1 MTQQYQQQGINEQRE
16 QAVKNYIFDSTALVT
31 NDFLFN
37 DWDALLNQIR
47 LQGGI
52 AEIIATNENGFVTVI
67 PPGTY
72 DMSNISFKRLEGRLT
87 RIQLDGVRLNNL
99 TTSRNVIFLNSGSVP
114 NLVYDEPVALRFDE
128 VAFLN
133 LGTAPM
139 IQVNAAVTIGCSRCL
154 FFAVGGDA
162 IEVTAGN
169 SLGISVLET
178 AIGGAASGAITGAGS
193 LSIVIEPSSS
203 FFRAAQSLT
212 GGIVVTQRETYEAD
226 GAVGVVWAGSAPTD
240 FKTAMDR
247 VAAAVAAAHGA
258 IT

>member
-1 MTQQYQQQGINEQRE
+1 MSQQFQQQSINEQRE
-16 QAVKNYIFDSTALVT
+16 QASKDYIFDSTSLVT

-37 DWDALLNQIR
+37 DWDALLGQIS
-47 LQGGI
+47 LQGGV
-52 AEIIATNENGFVTVI
+52 AEIIATNQNGFVTVI

-72 DMSNISFKRLEGRLT
+72 DMTDISFKRLEGRLT

-99 TTSRNVIFLNSGSVP
+99 TNSRNVIFLNSGSVP
-114 NLVYDEPVALRFDE
+114 NIVYDEDAALRFDE

-139 IQVNAAVTIGCSRCL
+139 IQVNAAITIGCSGCL
-154 FFAVGGDA
+154 FFGVGGDA

-178 AIGGAASGAITGAGS
+178 AIGSSASGAISGAGS
-193 LSIVIEPSSS
+193 LNVVIEPSST
-203 FFRAAQSLT
+203 FFRAVQALS
-212 GGIVVTQRETYEAD
+212 GGIVVTQRPTYEAA
-226 GAVGVVWAGSAPTD
+226 GALGVVWAGSVPVD

-247 VAAAVAAAHGA
+247 VAAAVAAAHGP
-258 IT
+258 I